1 MKFHLSLLLALS
13 VSACAASSNPDSA
26 RPIDAGSADGQ
37 SEASSD
43 DGATFEPDGGLPPDP
58 TVQGTLRGKV
68 FAPNGKIP
76 IAGALLYLTKEK
88 PAPTPDKVY
97 CDACVRLSAGTP
109 YALTDATG
117 AFALDATE
125 LGAQYLVLQKGGFRR
140 VREIYVSKGDLSLPD
155 TLTTLPPKT
164 DAAAGDEVPRMTVV
178 RGSHDEIEASLQKLG
193 IDASA
198 IEIVESALVGKA
210 AKEFLVDAARVNG
223 RHIVFLPCGD
233 FTQPPP
239 NVDLSADPTIQ
250 ANLRAFVDAGGRLY
264 VTDWHYDFVARTF
277 PGFVTF
283 KGQSDTACSGCE
295 RLSYDAAAEV
305 KDPDLAAWLSGQGLG
320 SFTLMKNYTHVAAV
334 TPTAAPDGSGGTK
347 TVTPRVWMN
356 GSESGAAPHPATVSF
371 EHGCGRVMFSTYH
384 TEPFSLE
391 LTPQERALLG
401 VLLEVAVCNESKT
414 GVILK

>member
-1 MKFHLSLLLALS
+1 MKFHRSLFLSFI
-13 VSACAASSNPDSA
+13 VSACAASSSPEPVQPALDGGTVDA
-26 RPIDAGSADGQ
+26 QLDAGG
-37 SEASSD
+37 
-43 DGATFEPDGGLPPDP
+43 DGASFEPDGGLPPAP
-58 TVQGTLRGKV
+58 EVQGTLRGKV
-68 FAPNGKIP
+68 YAPNGKIP

-88 PAPTPDKVY
+88 PAPTPGKVY
-97 CDACVRLSAGTP
+97 CDSCVRISAGTP
-109 YALTDATG
+109 HALTDASG
-117 AFALDATE
+117 AFELAATE

-140 VREIYVSKGDLSLPD
+140 VREIYVSKGDLALPD

-178 RGSHDEIEASLQKLG
+178 RGAHDEIEASLQKLG

-198 IEIVESALVGKA
+198 IELVESALVGKA
-210 AKEFLVDAARVNG
+210 AKEFLLDGARVNG

-239 NVDLSADPTIQ
+239 NVDLSSDTTIQ

-295 RLSYDAAAEV
+295 RLSYDAAADP
-305 KDPDLAAWLSGQGLG
+305 KDPDLAAWLSAQGLS

-334 TPTAAPDGSGGTK
+334 TPTAAPDASGGTK

-356 GSESGAAPHPATVSF
+356 GSVGGAAPHPATVSF